1 MKLVLL
7 LALTVS
13 AIATAAEGEKVPPMQ
28 LKTHSEFHVDLN
40 TRTPFWPIGWVRP
53 IGSAPKVVGKKA
65 EVEFQLEAKHF
76 QLTSVLLGNPPLAT
90 INGRAFGEGETLPV
104 MRGGE
109 RLKVIVRAIRDGG
122 VTLDYNKQRL
132 FVPIR
137 LEVATT
143 KPGEVKPAEMKDFT
157 IQIPDK

>member
-1 MKLVLL
+1 MKLALL
-7 LALTVS
+7 IALAASTTAL
-13 AIATAAEGEKVPPMQ
+13 AAEGEKVPPMQ
-28 LKTHSEFHVDLN
+28 LKSHSEFHVDLN

-53 IGSAPKVVGKKA
+53 SGSAPKMIGKKV

-76 QLTSVLLGNPPLAT
+76 QLTSVLLGTPPLAT

-109 RLKVIVRAIRDGG
+109 RLKVVLRAIRDGG

>member
-1 MKLVLL
+1 MKLVFL
-7 LALTVS
+7 LALVTGTL
-13 AIATAAEGEKVPPMQ
+13 AIAAEGEKVPPMQ
-28 LKTHSEFHVDLN
+28 LKSHSEFHVDLN

-53 IGSAPKVVGKKA
+53 SGSKIPTVGKKPA
-65 EVEFQLEAKHF
+65 VEFQLEAKHF
-76 QLTSVLLGNPPLAT
+76 QLTSVLLGTPPLAT

-104 MRGGE
+104 MRNGE
-109 RLKVIVRAIRDGG
+109 RLKVVLRAIRDGG

-137 LEVATT
+137 LEVVTT
-143 KPGEVKPAEMKDFT
+143 KPGEAKPAEMKDFT

>member
-7 LALTVS
+7 FAFTASTIV
-13 AIATAAEGEKVPPMQ
+13 AATEGGKVPPMQ

-53 IGSAPKVVGKKA
+53 SGSAPRVVGKKV

-76 QLTSVLLGNPPLAT
+76 QLTSVLLGTPPLAT
-90 INGRAFGEGETLPV
+90 INGRAFGEGEMLPV

-109 RLKVIVRAIRDGG
+109 RLKVILRAIRDGG

-132 FVPIR
+132 FVPLR
-137 LEVATT
+137 MEVATT
-143 KPGEVKPAEMKDFT
+143 KPGDVKPAEMKDFT